1 MADLQ
6 ARKEKRYSMAIAH
19 LDRDEW
25 SDSTKAFADVP
36 VTTSSFGAPGSSSA
50 HAMTPAVSFA
60 RGPTPGPALA
70 QVLSPSAGHSVLL
83 GSAAAILPAAPGSV
97 PTGLVAAP
105 LDRPLDTT
113 PAPAPQEQ
121 RYGDAAPGNSDSA
134 PPWEAA
140 LDLTAPPPRLGASR
154 PLGSVQEQPL
164 WDEDPAEG
172 DDDFGDDFEAKVR
185 QAEQRAA
192 APPPPLPPAYFR
204 SRREAAA
211 VLLRHSHFSSGAK
224 LFGGGA
230 IDVRVSRVF
239 VREATREA
247 ASARLEICLFGRAV
261 RTASVDLSGRQHGGQ
276 HGGAEAAPE
285 LSVCYEEDA
294 ALLPQMLARS
304 PLCEFRLWSGGAHP
318 QLLGSAGLD
327 LAVMDHPLENITLPL
342 LRTSAPPTAPTLG
355 EISCSIGA
363 PLLPSSH
370 LQTSH
375 GPLPSASPY
384 APHPGLASS
393 SSLRLSGPA
402 SRPASAARA
411 A

>member
-1 MADLQ
+1 
-6 ARKEKRYSMAIAH
+6 MAIAH

-247 ASARLEICLFGRAV
+247 AS
-261 RTASVDLSGRQHGGQ
+261 
-276 HGGAEAAPE
+276 
-285 LSVCYEEDA
+285 
-294 ALLPQMLARS
+294 
-304 PLCEFRLWSGGAHP
+304 
-318 QLLGSAGLD
+318 SAGPC
-327 LAVMDHPLENITLPL
+327 APPLW
-342 LRTSAPPTAPTLG
+342 TSAAASTEASTAARRRRPSYLCATRKTPRCCLRCSHALRSASFGCGPGAPTRN
-355 EISCSIGA
+355 CWGA
-363 PLLPSSH
+363 QDSTWP
-370 LQTSH
+370 
-375 GPLPSASPY
+375 
-384 APHPGLASS
+384 
-393 SSLRLSGPA
+393 
-402 SRPASAARA
+402 
-411 A
+411 